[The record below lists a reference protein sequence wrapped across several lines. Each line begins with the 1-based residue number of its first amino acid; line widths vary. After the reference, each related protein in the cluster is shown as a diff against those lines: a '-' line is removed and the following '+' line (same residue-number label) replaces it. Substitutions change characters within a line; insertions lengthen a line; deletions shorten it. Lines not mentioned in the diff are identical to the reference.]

1 MNPKLVRPIRAPGM
15 AFAPTYE
22 LGVVFLFG
30 RLAAELGFDVEL
42 IRPHFPDCLAKRNG
56 KRCRIE
62 FELWASS
69 YRNHHAKGADY
80 IVCWENDWEGRPKEF
95 RHLKI
100 IALKKHVGAP
110 SRVFVVGCH
119 EARQGAELDAS
130 TKIEWSVPA
139 IAQVDDLIVMYRA
152 GKGASQIKDIWKLV
166 GPFKTYGKQNKEGR
180 WPGLQA
186 GLQLVARLKHPLTY
200 SELASD
206 KIMCRLP
213 VVRKRFIGKTDITSD
228 WPAIRRK
235 IVLKNPSVES
245 TLKKYAADSKVRAE
259 P

>member
-1 MNPKLVRPIRAPGM
+1 
-15 AFAPTYE
+15 
-22 LGVVFLFG
+22 
-30 RLAAELGFDVEL
+30 
-42 IRPHFPDCLAKRNG
+42 
-56 KRCRIE
+56 
-62 FELWASS
+62 
-69 YRNHHAKGADY
+69 
-80 IVCWENDWEGRPKEF
+80 
-95 RHLKI
+95 
-100 IALKKHVGAP
+100 
-110 SRVFVVGCH
+110 VVGCH

-186 GLQLVARLKHPLTY
+186 GLQLVARLEHPLTY

>member
-1 MNPKLVRPIRAPGM
+1 MG
-15 AFAPTYE
+15 
-22 LGVVFLFG
+22 G
-30 RLAAELGFDVEL
+30 
-42 IRPHFPDCLAKRNG
+42 
-56 KRCRIE
+56 
-62 FELWASS
+62 AS
-69 YRNHHAKGADY
+69 
-80 IVCWENDWEGRPKEF
+80 KEF

-186 GLQLVARLKHPLTY
+186 GLQLVARLEHPLTY